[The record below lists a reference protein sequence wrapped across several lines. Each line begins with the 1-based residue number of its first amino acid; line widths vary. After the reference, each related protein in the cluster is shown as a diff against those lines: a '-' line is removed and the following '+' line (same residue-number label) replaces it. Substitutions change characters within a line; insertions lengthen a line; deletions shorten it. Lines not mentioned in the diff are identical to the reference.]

1 MAQIQIT
8 VSTYEHA
15 DRVVKIAGLVG
26 AADSSNVADVD
37 TAVLAL
43 FAETDG
49 PLDFI
54 LDATDL
60 EYINSTFIGHLTDWY
75 SRLAARDG
83 KVLLVNLKPNVEDT
97 LATVGLLGLIS
108 HYGNLAEAKLALT
121 ENAPAAAPTES
132 HQLII

>member
-8 VSTYEHA
+8 VSTYDHA
-15 DRVVKIAGLVG
+15 GRVVKIAGLVG
-26 AADSSNVADVD
+26 AADSSNVAEVD
-37 TAVLAL
+37 TAILAL

-75 SRLAARDG
+75 SRLAERDG

-121 ENAPAAAPTES
+121 EHTQETAQPENHSLTV
-132 HQLII
+132 